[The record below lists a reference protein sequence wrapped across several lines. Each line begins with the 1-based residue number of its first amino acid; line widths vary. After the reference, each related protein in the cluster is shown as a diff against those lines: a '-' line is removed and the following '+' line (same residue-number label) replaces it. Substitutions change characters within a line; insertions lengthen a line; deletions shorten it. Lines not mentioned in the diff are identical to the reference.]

1 MYTGLMFLSPFT
13 LNGNIRLSEYLN
25 PLPPPLSHHF
35 PPSLHSPSV
44 HAVFLSPLYI
54 PPVRKINQEDKACT
68 LGEKGTLSIYS
79 VYNPE
84 YMLCYCVTQNIY
96 SVFLSPLLIY
106 SLKEKGTQ
114 HVHRVPFCVVNE

>member
-1 MYTGLMFLSPFT
+1 
-13 LNGNIRLSEYLN
+13 
-25 PLPPPLSHHF
+25 
-35 PPSLHSPSV
+35 
-44 HAVFLSPLYI
+44 
-54 PPVRKINQEDKACT
+54 
-68 LGEKGTLSIYS
+68 